1 VQPTPASAMLAKYG
15 LAPSKRRG
23 QNFLADGNVAR
34 KVVDAV
40 GAGPGDVVV
49 EIGSGF
55 GAITFGL
62 TEKAGHVVA
71 VEIDSGIARAFEAEY
86 GRPSGITLVTGDI
99 LEFDLAGVAGERG
112 VEKVIVAGNLP
123 YAVTSPVVRLL
134 LEEKNVVSRAV
145 LMVQAEVGAR
155 MVATPGERDYSALS
169 VVLQFHARVR
179 QLFGVRRTCFYPRPK
194 VDSRVVEVGFE
205 EPLERRSDPAAFSE
219 VVHAAFGQRRKMLRR
234 SLGALIDGAGI
245 LAGDLEAATGIDLS
259 RRGESLSVE
268 EFDELTTALR
278 NDDGPGGPA

>member
-1 VQPTPASAMLAKYG
+1 MQPTPASAMLAKYG

-40 GAGPGDVVV
+40 GAGPSDVVV

-62 TEKAGHVVA
+62 AEKAGHVVA

-86 GRPSGITLVTGDI
+86 GKPSGITLVNGDI

-112 VEKVIVAGNLP
+112 VERVLVAGNLP

-179 QLFGVRRTCFYPRPK
+179 QLFGVRPILPR
-194 VDSRVVEVGFE
+194 S
-205 EPLERRSDPAAFSE
+205 RRSSTRPSGSAGRCSAVRSGRSST
-219 VVHAAFGQRRKMLRR
+219 APTSSLATSKQRRASICRGGASR
-234 SLGALIDGAGI
+234 SP
-245 LAGDLEAATGIDLS
+245 S
-259 RRGESLSVE
+259 RSS
-268 EFDELTTALR
+268 TS
-278 NDDGPGGPA
+278 